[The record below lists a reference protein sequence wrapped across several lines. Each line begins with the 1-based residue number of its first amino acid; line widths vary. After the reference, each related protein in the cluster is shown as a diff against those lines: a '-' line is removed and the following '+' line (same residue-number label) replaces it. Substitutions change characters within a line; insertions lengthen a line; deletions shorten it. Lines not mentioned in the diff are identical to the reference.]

1 MAKYVITLGFI
12 LVITG
17 ALKAQT
23 VVSTA
28 YRNNPFMGMVFG
40 TTYKDTVT
48 VNATYLGEAG
58 KASSDNLVTLSQI
71 GKLHGLNISKLQRS
85 IAFHIAGFPQRFYMP
100 YRAENAP
107 AIAAAKPNTFLKLK
121 CIVYRF
127 FTIDGTTNFF
137 YIDKV
142 VR

>member
-1 MAKYVITLGFI
+1 MAKCICTLCFL

-17 ALKAQT
+17 AVKAQA

-28 YRNNPFMGMVFG
+28 YTTNPFMGMAFG
-40 TTYKDTVT
+40 SAYKDTVT

-58 KASSDNLVTLSQI
+58 KASYDNLLTLSQI
-71 GKLHGLNISKLQRS
+71 GKLHGLNISKLQNS
-85 IAFHIAGFPQRFYMP
+85 IAFNIAGFAQKFYMP
-100 YRAENAP
+100 YRSDNEP
-107 AIAAAKPNTFLKLK
+107 AIEAAKPNTLLKLK

-142 VR
+142 LR